1 MEKEHND
8 TVIIPIKNKQQKMLH
23 KENIRYMERKGR
35 KTYIHVVDDNI
46 IETSLRLDELENI
59 LGGYFVRCHNS
70 FIVHFRYVQELQR
83 DGYLLYNKD
92 FVQISRGYNSK
103 TKEDFLKWSI
113 LYM

>member
-1 MEKEHND
+1 
-8 TVIIPIKNKQQKMLH
+8 MLH

-70 FIVHFRYVQELQR
+70 FIISMKHLDNYKRECATMD
-83 DGYLLYNKD
+83 DGAAMTITRK
-92 FVQISRGYNSK
+92 
-103 TKEDFLKWSI
+103 
-113 LYM
+113 